1 MNGKNDKERA
11 YVDNVYLLIVR
22 HSDFKPTYDES
33 SSHSSETGYE
43 NGFDHGWLHT
53 WAAICGSKKKV

>member
-1 MNGKNDKERA
+1 MNGKNKERA
-11 YVDNVYLLIVR
+11 YVMYIYLLFDILIL
-22 HSDFKPTYDES
+22 STYDES

-53 WAAICGSKKKV
+53 WAAVCGSKKKV